1 MKLTPYILPLLA
13 LGTINSYAAEIVKLK
28 NAQTAVLNV
37 FTYDANGKL
46 LNSGVAFYIGEQGEA
61 VASYHFFKG
70 AYKAEVVDFKGKKH
84 AVQRIIGANAS
95 TDLVKFKVDNGG
107 NNDYFS
113 ITNNAAV
120 KGAPLYMLNY
130 TTKKKQPGQVVNIS
144 SDEPYNNYRY
154 YHIDVQND
162 KANMGR
168 PLVDAEGSLMGITQK
183 NNKKNAEY
191 AYALDSRFINE
202 LRATAKSA
210 FNTDLLEINIPK
222 ALPNNAKDAL
232 TYLYML
238 PSIDTLTCRTAY
250 NDFITSYPNMAEGY
264 VNRANYYLKQGDLA
278 HSEQDFLLAA
288 EKAASD
294 TTSMTPDA
302 VHYQFST
309 ALYKVALSPIDSAT
323 TPSNWTLQRAE
334 EEASKA
340 YSIKPH
346 TLYLMHKGKCQYA
359 QRNYDGSYQIF
370 SKVCTDKQFASADT
384 YYSAALALEKTGRD
398 SMQVITL
405 LDSCIT
411 HLPQPVNARYAQ
423 YYLERSRRLIQAGHF
438 RKAVFDYNEYE
449 KIIGPRNLNANFYYL
464 RYQAETEAH
473 MYQQALD
480 DIRTAIATS
489 KEPIPFRL
497 EEAALLLSVG
507 EFKQAIEA
515 AQKLLHD
522 LPENP
527 DCYKII
533 GVAYGEQGNK
543 TEAIKNLQKA
553 KNLGDTSVE
562 TFIKKY
568 Q

>member
-1 MKLTPYILPLLA
+1 MKLKPYILPLLA
-13 LGTINSYAAEIVKLK
+13 LGTLNSYAAEIIKLK
-28 NAQTAVLNV
+28 NAQSAVLNV
-37 FTYDANGKL
+37 FTYDASGKL
-46 LNSGVAFYIGEQGEA
+46 LNSGVAFYISGQGEA
-61 VASYHFFKG
+61 VAAYQFFKG
-70 AYKAEVVDFKGKKH
+70 AYKAEVVDFKGKKY

-113 ITNNAAV
+113 ITNQAAL
-120 KGAPLYMLNY
+120 KETPLYLLNY
-130 TTKKKQPGQVVNIS
+130 TTKKKQQGQAVNIS

-154 YHIDVQND
+154 YHVSVQNNN
-162 KANMGR
+162 ANIGC
-168 PLVDAEGSLMGITQK
+168 PLVDANGLLVGVTQK
-183 NNKKNAEY
+183 NNKKNAEN
-191 AYALDSRFINE
+191 ACALDSRFIND
-202 LRATAKSA
+202 LQATAKSA

-222 ALPNNAKDAL
+222 AIPGNAKDAL
-232 TYLYML
+232 TYIYML

-250 NDFITSYPNMAEGY
+250 NDFIESYPNMAEGY
-264 VNRANYYLKQGDLA
+264 VNRANYHLKQGNLTN
-278 HSEQDFLLAA
+278 SEQDFLLAA
-288 EKAASD
+288 EKAISD

-302 VHYQFST
+302 VHYQFSS
-309 ALYKVALSPIDSAT
+309 ALYKVALSSTDT
-323 TPSNWTLQRAE
+323 VQTQNNWNLQRAE
-334 EEASKA
+334 EEATKA

-359 QRNYDGSYQIF
+359 QKNYMGAYQSF
-370 SKVCTDKQFASADT
+370 SKACADSRFASADT
-384 YYSAALALEKTGRD
+384 YFSAALALEKTGRD

-405 LDSCIT
+405 LDSCIA

-423 YYLERSRRLIQAGHF
+423 YYLERSHRLIKAGNF

-489 KEPIPFRL
+489 KEPIPYRL

-507 EFKQAIEA
+507 EFKQALA
-515 AQKLLHD
+515 AAEKLLID

-533 GVAYGEQGNK
+533 GISYGELGNK

-562 TFIKKY
+562 TFITKY